1 MAFEPSAASNSPS
14 ITHLASYLSR
24 YPPTNSSDEP
34 NKEPPADIANKLI
47 QESRN
52 RVAQHCLASA
62 PPESMTALFPV
73 FCHEA
78 IGSAV
83 PGPWKK
89 VERPRWKMD
98 VAIAFIDE
106 VSAAYKKAT
115 NRAIPR

>member
-1 MAFEPSAASNSPS
+1 
-14 ITHLASYLSR
+14 
-24 YPPTNSSDEP
+24 
-34 NKEPPADIANKLI
+34 
-47 QESRN
+47 
-52 RVAQHCLASA
+52 
-62 PPESMTALFPV
+62 MTALFPV